1 MIEKALEALKNG
13 EIVLV
18 FDSDNRERETDMIV
32 AAEFMTSEHMTQIRN
47 DAGGLFCVPLS
58 SENSDALG
66 VPFMTDIMEIASSK
80 YPVLAELNP
89 DDIPYDEKSAF
100 SITVNHRKTF
110 TGITDNDR
118 ACTINELASLCKEGK
133 QKEFGKY
140 FRAPGHVTLLR
151 AAKGHVMSRKG
162 HTEMSIALMEMAGL
176 TEVAVCCEMMDDKT
190 GGSLPTAEA
199 EQYAKEHDLVFLS
212 GADLIEAY
220 KNYKENDS

>member
-32 AAEFMTSEHMTQIRN
+32 AAEFMKPSHMTQIRN

-66 VPFMTDIMEIASSK
+66 VPFMTDIMNIASSE

-89 DDIPYDEKSAF
+89 NDIPYDEKSAF

-118 ACTINELASLCKEGK
+118 ACTIKELALLCKEGK

-151 AAKGHVMSRKG
+151 AAEGHVLRRKG

-199 EQYAKEHDLVFLS
+199 EKYAKEHGLVFMS
-212 GADLIEAY
+212 GADLIKAYEDY
-220 KNYKENDS
+220 KNNL